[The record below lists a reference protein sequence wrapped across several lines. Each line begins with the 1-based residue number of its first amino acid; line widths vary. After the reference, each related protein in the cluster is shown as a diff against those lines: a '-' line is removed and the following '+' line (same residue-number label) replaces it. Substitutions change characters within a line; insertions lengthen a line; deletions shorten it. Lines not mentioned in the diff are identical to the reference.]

1 VSERL
6 AVVKHKQS
14 EHVEFIEA
22 RTVVATVPVEP
33 HPLLADLPVAK
44 VGGRIKV
51 NSYLHCDEAANVWA
65 VGDCAAIPLGEDR
78 FAPPTAQFALR
89 EARRCAQNIVAQ
101 MRGRSLEAFEFST
114 LGSLCSL
121 GRRSAVA
128 DVFGIKL
135 SGLLA
140 WILWRI
146 VYLAKFPGLDRKARI
161 LADWTMDIFLPRDI
175 SQVRIFRN
183 AQVLREHVEPGETIF
198 REGDFGDR
206 VYFVIDGEAEVEL
219 NGEMID
225 VVGPGGVLGEI
236 ALLVN
241 SPRTATVRARTAMN
255 LASVPRDTFHTLVA
269 HFPGVKA
276 AMEEI
281 LASRISAHSQR
292 PFLSET
298 RADKSLSSDL

>member
-1 VSERL
+1 VVYLFGRRTLVGFVRFEPQGLVDFLRFGKER
-6 AVVKHKQS
+6 
-14 EHVEFIEA
+14 
-22 RTVVATVPVEP
+22 
-33 HPLLADLPVAK
+33 
-44 VGGRIKV
+44 GRIKV
-51 NSYLHCDEAANVWA
+51 NSYLHCEDVTNVWA

-89 EARRCAQNIVAQ
+89 EAKRCAQNIVAR
-101 MRGRSLEAFEFST
+101 MRGNSLKEFEFST

-140 WILWRI
+140 WVLWRI

-206 VYFVIDGEAEVEL
+206 VYFVIEGEAEVEL

-225 VVGPGGVLGEI
+225 VVGPGGVIGEI
-236 ALLVN
+236 ALLVDT
-241 SPRTATVRARTAMN
+241 PRTATVRARTAMN

-269 HFPGVKA
+269 HFPGVKV

-281 LASRISAHSQR
+281 LAGRISAHPQR
-292 PFLSET
+292 PSLSET
-298 RADKSLSSDL
+298 SADKSQ